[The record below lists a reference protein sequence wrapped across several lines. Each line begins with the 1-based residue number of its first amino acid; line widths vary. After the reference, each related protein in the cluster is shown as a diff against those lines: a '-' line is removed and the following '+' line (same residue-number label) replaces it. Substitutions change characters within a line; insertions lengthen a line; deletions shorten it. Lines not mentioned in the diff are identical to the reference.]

1 MSTWHQIVQ
10 ARGEVPEWPYPVRYG
25 QENVVSC
32 DVLIIGGGVA
42 GCHAAV
48 SAAKHGARV
57 VVADRG
63 HAKRWCGRSRCRPLA
78 WSGYQ
83 LLPQVTPLAYTLACA
98 MGVPV
103 GIPAA

>member
-1 MSTWHQIVQ
+1 MSTWHKLVQ
-10 ARGEVPEWPYPVRYG
+10 TRGEVPEWPYPIKYG

-32 DVLIIGGGVA
+32 DVLIIGGVVA

-63 HAKRWCGRSRCRPLA
+63 HAKRSGAGGAGVDHCMVRYQSLLKSNPLD
-78 WSGYQ
+78 
-83 LLPQVTPLAYTLACA
+83 YTLACYEVA
-98 MGVPV
+98 RVY
-103 GIPAA
+103 AA